1 MNARLLAQG
10 CLAAVTLLLSM
21 NLAPGADSPLAS
33 RVSEVTLY
41 REQAMVTRVIAI
53 DSVGP
58 SQEVVVK
65 DLPEQI
71 VPESLFA
78 EGNGGVEVRA
88 VRFRSEAT
96 SKEPRDELRKLDES
110 LEQIRQKL
118 SENKKSQEL
127 LTKKTGYLDQL
138 EGFVAPTAKTDL
150 ARGVLNAQAL
160 EEVTNFSFAQR
171 QELKETAVA
180 IERDAE
186 NLQKEMTLLERQR
199 AELSKS
205 GSHTAREA
213 VIFVAARGDG
223 KGSVRLSYLVRQC
236 GWSPTYTF
244 RGTEGNDEVHLEC
257 NGSIQQMTGED
268 WDGVKLTLST
278 ASPALSASRPG
289 LTPFP
294 VILVPQ
300 GEQKGMGVEDLER
313 QLDTIRQQ
321 KATAMEQSGV
331 ATDSEAKAGAVR
343 SLNVAANQYQNLE
356 LLSGKNLLGAAPSGD
371 EWDEGPSLSYPLANV
386 VSVASRSDQQLVQV
400 FRSSFKARWYFVASP
415 VLTRHVYREAE
426 LTNTSDRDLLGGP
439 IAVYLDDR
447 FVGRSEI
454 PTVARA
460 QTFVAGFGVDPQ
472 LRARRELIDRS
483 ESLQGGN
490 RKLDFKYRITLE
502 NWRSTEAVLRVY
514 DRVPHADGTT
524 DVRIT
529 LVPPTD
535 PLDTDPVYERREK
548 PKGVLRWQITVPSGS
563 VRDKARLLEYSYTV
577 EFERSYQ
584 LGTWAGGPQ
593 VEDFLKVQP
602 AASMSAEAR
611 QPEPNQPVAPNE
623 PPPPQTAPAP
633 PSP

>member
-1 MNARLLAQG
+1 MNARRLTRG
-10 CLAAVTLLLSM
+10 CLTTVLLLLSF
-21 NLAPGADSPLAS
+21 AHARGADSPPVS

-41 REQAMVTRVIAI
+41 REQAMVTREISI
-53 DSVGP
+53 DNPGA
-58 SQEVVVK
+58 SQEVVIK

-88 VRFRSEAT
+88 VRYRSEAT
-96 SKEPRDELRKLDES
+96 SQEPRDEVRKLDES
-110 LEQIRQKL
+110 LDQIRQKL

-138 EGFVAPTAKTDL
+138 EGFVAPTSKSDL

-160 EEVTNFSFAQR
+160 EEVTTFTFEQR
-171 QELKETAVA
+171 QQLKDTAVA

-186 NLQKEMTLLERQR
+186 TLQKELTLLERQR

-205 GSHTAREA
+205 GSHTARDA
-213 VIFVAARGDG
+213 VIFIAARGEG
-223 KGSVRLSYLVRQC
+223 KGLIRLSYLVRQC

-244 RGTEGNDEVHLEC
+244 RGTEGNDEVRLEC

-300 GEQKGMGVEDLER
+300 NEQKVLGVEDLEK
-313 QLDTIRQQ
+313 QLDTIREQ
-321 KATAMEQSGV
+321 KAAAMEQSGV
-331 ATDSEAKAGAVR
+331 AADSKAKAGAVL

-356 LLSGKNLLGAAPSGD
+356 LLSGKNLLGSAPSGD
-371 EWDEGPSLSYPLANV
+371 EWDEGPSLSYPLANA
-386 VSVASRSDQQLVQV
+386 VSLASRSDQQLVHV

-426 LTNTSDRDLLGGP
+426 LTNTGDRDLLGGP

-472 LRARRELIDRS
+472 LRARRELVERT

-490 RKLDFKYRITLE
+490 RKLDFKYRVTLE
-502 NWRSTEAVLRVY
+502 NWRSTEALLRVY
-514 DRVPHADGTT
+514 DRIPHSDGSA
-524 DVRIT
+524 DVRVT
-529 LVPPTD
+529 LAPPAD

-548 PKGVLRWQITVPSGS
+548 PKGVLRWQITVPSGA

-577 EFERSYQ
+577 EFERSFQ
-584 LGTWAGGPQ
+584 LGTWAGAMQ
-593 VEDFLKVQP
+593 ITDFLKMQP
-602 AASMSAEAR
+602 AAAPPVEA
-611 QPEPNQPVAPNE
+611 QKAEPNQPAAPSA
-623 PPPPQTAPAP
+623 PSAYTPAPAP